1 VTPTTIKGNKMR
13 KSYDRIHPDT
23 VESVLNNWNQLKF
36 GPEMGTKV
44 IGYTVRDNGIA
55 EWRPVNGETI
65 SVLLHHGQITE
76 EHAEATEA
84 AHAAYEAKVIE
95 NYKAAMAD
103 YEYNDEEMFELRAAF
118 GEGAEV
124 VNVFT
129 GQITRT

>member
-1 VTPTTIKGNKMR
+1 MR
-13 KSYDRIHPDT
+13 KSYNRIHPDT
-23 VESVLNNWNQLKF
+23 VESVLNNWKQMKIM
-36 GPEMGTKV
+36 PELGERFLQIKGRP
-44 IGYTVRDNGIA
+44 INEDSIA
-55 EWRPVNGETI
+55 
-65 SVLLHHGQITE
+65 VLLHHELITE
-76 EHAEATEA
+76 EQAQITEA

-95 NYKAAMAD
+95 DYKAAMAD

>member
-1 VTPTTIKGNKMR
+1 MR

-23 VESVLNNWNQLKF
+23 VESVLNNWNQLKIV
-36 GPEMGTKV
+36 PEMGTKV
-44 IGYTVRDNGIA
+44 IGYTVRDNGSV
-55 EWRPVNGETI
+55 EFRPVNGETI

-76 EHAEATEA
+76 EHADATEA
-84 AHAAYEAKVIE
+84 AYTAYEAKVIE

>member
-1 VTPTTIKGNKMR
+1 MAATTIKGNKMR

-23 VESVLNNWNQLKF
+23 VESVLNNWKQMKIM
-36 GPEMGTKV
+36 PELGERFLQIKGRP
-44 IGYTVRDNGIA
+44 INEDSIA
-55 EWRPVNGETI
+55 
-65 SVLLHHGQITE
+65 VLLHHELITE
-76 EHAEATEA
+76 EQAQITEA

-95 NYKAAMAD
+95 DYKAAMAD